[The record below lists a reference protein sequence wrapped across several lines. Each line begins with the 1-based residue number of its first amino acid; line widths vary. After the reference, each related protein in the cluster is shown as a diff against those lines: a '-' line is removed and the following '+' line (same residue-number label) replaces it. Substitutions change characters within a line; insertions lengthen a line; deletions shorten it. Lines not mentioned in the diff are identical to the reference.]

1 MEKVFKKSKDGFRE
15 IEKLESLH
23 GEGRLVFRN
32 GSKLDSRN
40 FRSGFV
46 VEGKSAVLHNEEE
59 KEFYMGTS
67 TVPPSINCLHVSLKL
82 GVSVFPVREFSLLC
96 GKLSNILKRNLSSI
110 F

>member
-59 KEFYMGTS
+59 KEFYMGTR
-67 TVPPSINCLHVSLKL
+67 VCH
-82 GVSVFPVREFSLLC
+82 RA
-96 GKLSNILKRNLSSI
+96 
-110 F
+110 